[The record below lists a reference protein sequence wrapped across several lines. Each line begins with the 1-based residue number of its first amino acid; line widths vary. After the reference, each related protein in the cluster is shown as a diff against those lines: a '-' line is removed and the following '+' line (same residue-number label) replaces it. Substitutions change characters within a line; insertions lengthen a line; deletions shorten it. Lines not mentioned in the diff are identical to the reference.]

1 MTKMRTRNS
10 VYEVNDIVSETQTKL
25 NSFIHS
31 SAFHETGNNRTQGM
45 LCMVLQKF
53 LTLSL
58 LKLIYM

>member
-10 VYEVNDIVSETQTKL
+10 VDEVNDIVSETQTKL

-53 LTLSL
+53 
-58 LKLIYM
+58 